1 MYMKK
6 QLNYL
11 LTAVLMGGLSLAF
24 VACSDDDDDKKAPKV
39 SVVTIDNELL
49 THGIETDMQSAVV
62 EVPVTCDGMWT
73 ATLKEGTNWV
83 QILDWQVAYNGSKT
97 LTLLFDENLSKVDRT
112 TTLTI
117 GNGGKE
123 YKRITLRQNYNYQGL
138 PPTNG
143 SGLAF
148 AEKGMGTG
156 INFDYALNVKNKE
169 NTSES
174 FDPTMII
181 GLNNIFNIKQIEKL
195 KESGKLY
202 ATAYVEAPTNLAD
215 LQAAMLDSSLVQ
227 TKHLDVGIDL
237 EVSFGAIE
245 FEAHAAYKADKD
257 ESRGYVDYTIVRN
270 APMYN
275 VYLSPAELSTYAQKN
290 RKIDMADFKG
300 MQQQVEDLIAVYKEL
315 NEWLGDTDVNE
326 DGLTA
331 EQQTEIKAMKAAIP
345 INFDHAGIFSANFT
359 QRYNE
364 LYNAIVRNPTQGKA
378 IDKTA
383 ADQTLNALDNEYGPF
398 FIAGGNYG
406 GALVMHCQIDTMY
419 LEGKATFEG
428 SLSAEFSGLFHVTGD
443 FHYSEEGYNLL
454 RKSNTNIQIVG
465 GNANETADAMLNVI
479 WSGNPGNLPTWQ
491 GIMKDWLASMQN
503 SGKWDPNVNDYKL
516 SEATPIMFTI
526 TPIWQLFSEPAIQ
539 QYAQNYFIEKY
550 KDRGIEGFSNIM
562 HGTMKAPGAN
572 ALLNANSDYW
582 GQYGKK

>member
-1 MYMKK
+1 MNMNRPYKFM
-6 QLNYL
+6 
-11 LTAVLMGGLSLAF
+11 LTAALVGGLSLAF

-39 SVVTIDNELL
+39 SVVTVDNELL
-49 THGIETDMQSAVV
+49 THGIETDMQSAVI

-83 QILDWQVAYNGSKT
+83 QILDWHVTYNGSKT

-123 YKRITLRQNYNYQGL
+123 YKRINLRQNYNYQGL

-148 AEKGMGTG
+148 SEKGMGTG
-156 INFDYALNVKNKE
+156 IDFDYALNVKNKE

-174 FDPTMII
+174 FDPTMIT

-195 KESGKLY
+195 KESGKLQ
-202 ATAYVEAPTNLAD
+202 ASAYVEAPINLAD

-237 EVSFGAIE
+237 EVSFGVIE
-245 FEAHAAYKADKD
+245 FEAHAKYNADKE
-257 ESRGYVDYTIVRN
+257 ESRGFVDYTIVRN

-290 RKIDMADFKG
+290 RKIDMTDLTG
-300 MQQQVEDLIAVYKEL
+300 MRQQVEDLIAVYKDL
-315 NEWLGDTDVNE
+315 NEWMGETGLNK

-331 EQQTEIKAMKAAIP
+331 EQEAEIKAMRAAIP

-364 LYNAIVRNPTQGKA
+364 LYNAIVRNTTAGKA

-406 GALVMHCQIDTMY
+406 GAMVMHCQIDTMY
-419 LEGKATFEG
+419 LNGSATFG
-428 SLSAEFSGLFHVTGD
+428 GTLSAEFAGLFNVTGE
-443 FHYSEEGYNLL
+443 FHYSEDGYNLL

-465 GNANETADAMLNVI
+465 GSANKTADDMLKVI
-479 WSGNPGNLPTWQ
+479 WGGNPGELTTWQ
-491 GIMKDWLASMQN
+491 SIMKDWLASMQSN
-503 SGKWDPNVNDYKL
+503 GKWEPNVNNYNL

-526 TPIWQLFSEPAIQ
+526 TPIWSLFSEPAIQ
-539 QYAQNYFIEKY
+539 QYVQNYFIEKY